1 MVKNESI
8 KLQLFKIFIV
18 FIYITY
24 ILTFLGISYI
34 DSSKLRLFSIFIQF
48 IISIIL
54 IIRFNPFNDHELTE
68 FDRAIIFSSAS
79 FLFVN
84 LLITEMYHY
93 LDSSKIIYY
102 HLTNNIKNL

>member
-1 MVKNESI
+1 MAKTESI
-8 KLQLFKIFIV
+8 KLKIFEISMF
-18 FIYITY
+18 FIYMTY

-48 IISIIL
+48 IISLIL
-54 IIRFNPFNDHELTE
+54 MVRFHPFNNHELTK

-84 LLITEMYHY
+84 LFFTEIYYY
-93 LDSSKIIYY
+93 LENSKIVYY
-102 HLTNNIKNL
+102 NLTNNIKFL